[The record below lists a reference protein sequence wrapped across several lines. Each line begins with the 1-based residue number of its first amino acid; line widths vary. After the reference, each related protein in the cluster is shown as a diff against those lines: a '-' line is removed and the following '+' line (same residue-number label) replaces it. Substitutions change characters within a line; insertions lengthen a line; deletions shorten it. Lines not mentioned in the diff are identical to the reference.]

1 MIKYNNLDYCY
12 VNCPAATSTAVHIT
26 FAETSSVSYLEGI
39 YLTPLEPTWSLNF
52 KMVACHVIDYLWFFY
67 FIFACCVW
75 ESHPI
80 QKPPILILCVCA
92 RARAHKLFLKFDGN
106 DNVKLVLSN
115 YLDSIGMIEASA
127 SKR

>member
-1 MIKYNNLDYCY
+1 MI
-12 VNCPAATSTAVHIT
+12 
-26 FAETSSVSYLEGI
+26 
-39 YLTPLEPTWSLNF
+39 
-52 KMVACHVIDYLWFFY
+52 FY

-80 QKPPILILCVCA
+80 GETQPDPKASNFDFVCVCVC
-92 RARAHKLFLKFDGN
+92 AHKLFLKFDGN